1 MIQKILKEGRKAKRN
16 TAVTQTRTS
25 NKDIV
30 NKASVPTSEVNA
42 KDNIRA
48 KTKPKAKAS
57 ARKSDG
63 TDRASTSLSDVKAK
77 DNAPT
82 AGTEVFVNALLVDS
96 SVTDSVHHDSTGSN
110 SSNDDANHAAVE
122 NSVSKIKSIEDNKE
136 HAENSESIS
145 AKDKDMAVK
154 SSDSGRSIN
163 DNADQICWY
172 CHEDVTRVE
181 INRCAGCK
189 KVLKLNKNGHSHF
202 TLSASTESH
211 LRKKC
216 RLGIA
221 VKRKKMRKILG
232 KNCRLVIAAR
242 SARKRI
248 GAGTEII
255 VC

>member
-16 TAVTQTRTS
+16 TAVTS

-30 NKASVPTSEVNA
+30 NKAIVPTSEVNA

-63 TDRASTSLSDVKAK
+63 KDPVTSLSDVKAK
-77 DNAPT
+77 DNAST
-82 AGTEVFVNALLVDS
+82 AGTKAFVNALLVDS
-96 SVTDSVHHDSTGSN
+96 SVKDSVHHESAGSN
-110 SSNDDANHAAVE
+110 SSSDDANHAAVE

-145 AKDKDMAVK
+145 AKAK
-154 SSDSGRSIN
+154 SSDSGKSIN

-172 CHEDVTRVE
+172 CHDDVTRVE

-189 KVLKLNKNGHSHF
+189 KVLKLNRNGHSHF
-202 TLSASTESH
+202 TPLTSTESH
-211 LRKKC
+211 LRKTC
-216 RLGIA
+216 RLG
-221 VKRKKMRKILG
+221 
-232 KNCRLVIAAR
+232 IAAR
-242 SARKRI
+242 SARKQI
-248 GAGTEII
+248 GTDTEII

>member
-16 TAVTQTRTS
+16 TAVTS

-30 NKASVPTSEVNA
+30 NKAIVPTSEVNA

-57 ARKSDG
+57 VRKSDG
-63 TDRASTSLSDVKAK
+63 KDPVTSLSDVKAK

-82 AGTEVFVNALLVDS
+82 AGTKAFVNALLVDS
-96 SVTDSVHHDSTGSN
+96 SVKDSVGSN
-110 SSNDDANHAAVE
+110 SSIGDANHAVVD
-122 NSVSKIKSIEDNKE
+122 NSINKSKSIVDNEE

-145 AKDKDMAVK
+145 AKAK

-172 CHEDVTRVE
+172 CHDDVTRVE

-189 KVLKLNKNGHSHF
+189 KVLS
-202 TLSASTESH
+202 
-211 LRKKC
+211 
-216 RLGIA
+216 
-221 VKRKKMRKILG
+221 
-232 KNCRLVIAAR
+232 
-242 SARKRI
+242 
-248 GAGTEII
+248 
-255 VC
+255 

>member
-1 MIQKILKEGRKAKRN
+1 MMIQKILKEGRKAKRN
-16 TAVTQTRTS
+16 TDVTS

-30 NKASVPTSEVNA
+30 NKAIVPTSEVNA

-63 TDRASTSLSDVKAK
+63 KNPVSSLSDVKAK

-82 AGTEVFVNALLVDS
+82 AGTKAFVNALLVDT
-96 SVTDSVHHDSTGSN
+96 SVEPEDSVHHESAGSN
-110 SSNDDANHAAVE
+110 SSNDDANHAVVD
-122 NSVSKIKSIEDNKE
+122 NSIDKSKSIEDNEE

-145 AKDKDMAVK
+145 AKAK
-154 SSDSGRSIN
+154 SSDSGKSIN

-172 CHEDVTRVE
+172 CHDDVTRVE

-189 KVLKLNKNGHSHF
+189 KVLKLNRNGHSHF
-202 TLSASTESH
+202 TPLTSTESH
-211 LRKKC
+211 LRKTC
-216 RLGIA
+216 RLG
-221 VKRKKMRKILG
+221 
-232 KNCRLVIAAR
+232 IAAR

-248 GAGTEII
+248 GADTEII